1 MTEKQS
7 NVDPAEVDKF
17 DAMAARWWDPDG
29 EMRPLHDLNPARLG
43 YVEECTGGLEGKRV
57 LDVGCGGGLLS
68 EAMAERGASVT
79 GIDMAE
85 SVLSVARLHL
95 HESGREVEYRRIAAE
110 DLAAE
115 APDAFDAVTCMELLE
130 HVPDPAGLL
139 RALGTLVRP
148 GGDIV
153 VSTIN
158 RTPAAWLGAVVAAE
172 YIMKL
177 LPRGTHDYDHFI
189 RPSELAAWGR
199 EADLKLAGTRGLG
212 YNPLTRDAWLTETIH
227 VNYLMHLR
235 RPDGDDE

>member
-1 MTEKQS
+1 MTDRQS
-7 NVDPAEVDKF
+7 NVDPAEVGKF
-17 DAMAARWWDPDG
+17 DAMASRWWDPDG

-43 YVEECTGGLEGKRV
+43 YVDECVGGLDGKRV

-68 EAMAERGASVT
+68 EAMAERGATVT
-79 GIDMAE
+79 GIDLSE
-85 SVLSVARLHL
+85 SVLAVARLHL
-95 HESGREVEYRRIAAE
+95 LESECEVEYRHIAAE

-115 APDAFDAVTCMELLE
+115 APGAFDAVTCMELLE
-130 HVPDPAGLL
+130 HVPDPGALL
-139 RALGTLVRP
+139 QALKTLVKP

-177 LPRGTHDYDHFI
+177 LPRGTHDYDRFI

-199 EADLKLAGTRGLG
+199 DAGLVLAGTRGIG
-212 YNPLTRDAWLTETIH
+212 YNPLTREARLTGSVH

-235 RPDGDDE
+235 RPDDGDD